1 VGKERMSRPNI
12 LKEHSKNPSNDQPKK
27 QTEINHARSASSAV
41 KKSGSK
47 SEPRQHKALFLDR
60 DGVINVDHGYVGH
73 YEHFDYVDGIFEVVK
88 MYASAGYKIVI
99 VTNQSGIA
107 RGRYTEA
114 DFHVLM
120 DKVKADFADNGVYEV
135 AVYFCPHHV
144 EGSEPEY
151 AINCSCR
158 KPKPGM
164 LLQASQELSISLK
177 DSVLIGDSWRDI
189 EAAHAAGLKKSIYFT
204 ENAMP
209 ADSTIEGVR
218 KIQSLQQL
226 TAVE

>member
-1 VGKERMSRPNI
+1 MSK
-12 LKEHSKNPSNDQPKK
+12 LKGSNTHHKSTHQKN
-27 QTEINHARSASSAV
+27 T
-41 KKSGSK
+41 
-47 SEPRQHKALFLDR
+47 QHKALFLDR

-73 YEHFDYVDGIFEVVK
+73 YDNFDYVKGIFDVVR
-88 MYASAGYKIVI
+88 MYASAKYKIVI

-120 DKVKADFADNGVYEV
+120 DRVKQDFADKGVAEV

-144 EGSEPEY
+144 EGSVPEY
-151 AINCSCR
+151 AINCACR

-164 LLQASQELSISLK
+164 LLQASQELGIALD

-189 EAAHAAGLKKSIYFT
+189 EAAHAAGLKKSIYFS
-204 ENAMP
+204 EYAIP
-209 ADSTIEGVR
+209 AGATIEGVR
-218 KIQSLQQL
+218 KVQSLQQL
-226 TAVE
+226 TAIE

>member
-1 VGKERMSRPNI
+1 MSK
-12 LKEHSKNPSNDQPKK
+12 LKGLSSHQKN
-27 QTEINHARSASSAV
+27 THH
-41 KKSGSK
+41 KSTHQK
-47 SEPRQHKALFLDR
+47 NTQHKALFLDR

-73 YEHFDYVDGIFEVVK
+73 YDNFDYVEGIFDVVR
-88 MYASAGYKIVI
+88 MYASAKYKIVI

-120 DKVKADFADNGVYEV
+120 DRVKQDFADKGVPEI

-144 EGSEPEY
+144 EGSVEEY
-151 AINCSCR
+151 AINCACR

-164 LLQASQELSISLK
+164 LLQASQELGIALD

-189 EAAHAAGLKKSIYFT
+189 EAAHAAGLKKSIYFS
-204 ENAMP
+204 ENAIP
-209 ADSTIEGVR
+209 AGATIDGVR
-218 KIQSLQQL
+218 KVQSLQQL
-226 TAVE
+226 TAIE